1 MDLSKAML
9 LLIFIILNFNT
20 VQMQQLFFPGPEES
34 VEIITGLLLSED
46 WRTLSG
52 YYIIDGNQ
60 ELLDSL
66 LSGDYFIRREMPEV
80 THPGGFWK
88 YRHPFSPGFKY
99 HSHEQVADD
108 LVKVNLII
116 EIDQGDGMI
125 QVGKS
130 SYLLKR
136 FLEGYKIM
144 PGVLPEET
152 HTD

>member
-1 MDLSKAML
+1 MDLSKDML
-9 LLIFIILNFNT
+9 LIICIILNFNT
-20 VQMQQLFFPGPEES
+20 VQMQQLFFSSPEES

-46 WRTLSG
+46 WRTLSA
-52 YYIIDGNQ
+52 YYIHDGNQ

-66 LSGDYFIRREMPEV
+66 LSGDYFIRREMPEL
-80 THPGGFWK
+80 THPGGFWR

-108 LVKVNLII
+108 LIKVNLII
-116 EIDQGDGMI
+116 EIDQGDGMM

-136 FLEGYKIM
+136 SPEGYKIL
-144 PGVLPEET
+144 PGLLPEEPF
-152 HTD
+152 TD